1 MHSIGRILDDVNYP
15 VVPSQGYPPFNP
27 YDPPAYLPRDINPGV
42 VPRGPSAVGGSPRGA
57 SAVRSSLMKK
67 IGGIYRSGSITNT
80 SVPRRPIKIPVA
92 RVNSVKTVARK
103 DSGVKKPQHPRVAA
117 LKGNKTTSAG
127 KCGGGRGTRRSGARR
142 TRRGSRSRR

>member
-1 MHSIGRILDDVNYP
+1 
-15 VVPSQGYPPFNP
+15 
-27 YDPPAYLPRDINPGV
+27 
-42 VPRGPSAVGGSPRGA
+42 
-57 SAVRSSLMKK
+57 MKK

-80 SVPRRPIKIPVA
+80 SVPRRPIKIPVARVNSAPLKSPGLPRPVA

-127 KCGGGRGTRRSGARR
+127 KCGGVRGTRRMG
-142 TRRGSRSRR
+142 